1 MQCQNCG
8 HDLPPGVR
16 FCTKC
21 GALVNQ
27 PPPVAPVQPQ
37 GSFGNAP
44 RGSFGGSSMGQP
56 QRKSGCGKWLLGL
69 AIVGALG
76 LAVVGFGIYYGYR
89 SLEAKLK
96 TSEAYTIA
104 VAALKADPEVA
115 DKLGP
120 IKETGFPLGDFRENA
135 DGTGAAA
142 YKMSVVGTKST
153 ADYSVAMTRRQR
165 KWRLLTGKVTLP
177 DGRVINI
184 KAAADLLGD
193 NPDVNDNTD
202 VPPPPAP
209 LPPGKGPQG
218 TVVSGGVL
226 NAKALSKPEPAYPP
240 VAKAAHAAGTV
251 VVQITVDETGKVI
264 AANPI
269 SGHPLLQQAAAAAAR
284 QARFTPML
292 LAGRPVKVT
301 GILTYNFA
309 AQ

>member
-1 MQCQNCG
+1 
-8 HDLPPGVR
+8 
-16 FCTKC
+16 
-21 GALVNQ
+21 
-27 PPPVAPVQPQ
+27 
-37 GSFGNAP
+37 
-44 RGSFGGSSMGQP
+44 MGQP

-69 AIVGALG
+69 AIVGVIG

-104 VAALKADPEVA
+104 VAALKSDPEVA
-115 DKLGP
+115 DRLGT
-120 IKETGFPLGDFRENA
+120 IKETGFPLGDFHENT
-135 DGTGAAA
+135 DGSGAAA

-153 ADYSVAMTRRQR
+153 GDYTVVMARRQR
-165 KWRLLTGKVTLP
+165 KWRLVTGKVTLP
-177 DGRVINI
+177 DGHVINI
-184 KAAADLLGD
+184 KSADDVFGD

-226 NAKALSKPEPAYPP
+226 NGKALSKPEPAYPP
-240 VAKAAHAAGTV
+240 IAKAAHASGTV
-251 VVQITVDETGKVI
+251 VVQITVDESGKVI
-264 AANPI
+264 AANAV

-284 QARFTPML
+284 QARFAPML
-292 LAGRPVKVT
+292 LSGRPVKVT

>member
-21 GALVNQ
+21 GALVAQ
-27 PPPVAPVQPQ
+27 PSPVVRPQPQ

-56 QRKSGCGKWLLGL
+56 QRKSGCGKILLILALVGVVGL
-69 AIVGALG
+69 AGIGVA
-76 LAVVGFGIYYGYR
+76 IYYGYR

-104 VAALKADPEVA
+104 IAALKSDPEVA
-115 DKLGP
+115 DKLGT
-120 IKETGFPLGDFRENA
+120 IKETGFPLGDFHENA
-135 DGTGAAA
+135 DGSGAAA

-153 ADYSVAMTRRQR
+153 ADYTVVMMRRQR
-165 KWRLLTGKVTLP
+165 KWQLVTGKVTLP
-177 DGRVINI
+177 GGAVINI
-184 KAAADLLGD
+184 KSSDDVLGD
-193 NPDVNDNTD
+193 NPEVNDNTD
-202 VPPPPAP
+202 VPPPP
-209 LPPGKGPQG
+209 PPVLGKGPQG

-226 NAKALSKPEPAYPP
+226 NGKALSKPEPAYPP
-240 VAKAAHAAGTV
+240 IAKAARASGTV

-264 AANPI
+264 AANPV
-269 SGHPLLQQAAAAAAR
+269 SGHPLLQQPAVAAAR

>member
-1 MQCQNCG
+1 
-8 HDLPPGVR
+8 
-16 FCTKC
+16 
-21 GALVNQ
+21 
-27 PPPVAPVQPQ
+27 
-37 GSFGNAP
+37 
-44 RGSFGGSSMGQP
+44 MGQP

-104 VAALKADPEVA
+104 IAALKSDPEVA
-115 DKLGP
+115 DRLGP
-120 IKETGFPLGDFRENA
+120 IKETGFPLGDFHENT

-153 ADYSVAMTRRQR
+153 AAYSVVMTRRQR
-165 KWRLLTGKVTLP
+165 QWRLVTGKVTLP
-177 DGRVINI
+177 DGHVINL
-184 KAAADLLGD
+184 KSTDEVFGD

-202 VPPPPAP
+202 VPPPP
-209 LPPGKGPQG
+209 PPPAGKGPQG

-226 NAKALSKPEPAYPP
+226 NGKALSKPEPAYPP
-240 VAKAAHAAGTV
+240 VAKAAHASGTV

-264 AANPI
+264 TANAV
-269 SGHPLLQQAAAAAAR
+269 SGHPLLQQAAVAAAR
-284 QARFTPML
+284 QARFTPTL
-292 LAGRPVKVT
+292 LSGHPVKVT